1 MKRILSF
8 VLSIL
13 MVLLLPPYP
22 AAASES
28 EPAESRVVLTIG
40 DNSTR
45 SGPRYNENLGVWQY
59 LADLVGVDIEY
70 VFMTD
75 EEYAAGLASG
85 DLPDIVATN
94 KNLSRVLENGVALNA
109 DPYLKEFCPN
119 LLQGDAKLTYDVFKK
134 LGNEGDRCLGGHY
147 CGDRDP
153 ALSHHEVCRAYEL
166 SGFPHSETGHA

>member
-1 MKRILSF
+1 
-8 VLSIL
+8 

-45 SGPRYNENLGVWQY
+45 SGPRYKENLGLWQY

-109 DPYLKEFCPN
+109 DPETEGRSFWVCPPVYP
-119 LLQGDAKLTYDVFKK
+119 LT
-134 LGNEGDRCLGGHY
+134 
-147 CGDRDP
+147 
-153 ALSHHEVCRAYEL
+153 
-166 SGFPHSETGHA
+166 

>member
-1 MKRILSF
+1 
-8 VLSIL
+8 

-45 SGPRYNENLGVWQY
+45 SGPRYNENLGMWQY

-134 LGNEGDRCLGGHY
+134 LGNEGDGFY
-147 CGDRDP
+147 FFP
-153 ALSHHEVCRAYEL
+153 AKIGYNGVGYDN
-166 SGFPHSETGHA
+166 ETSTRGYVVRWDYY